1 MQSAFE
7 GAVMEYGLPSRV
19 RTDHG
24 GENVDVWRY
33 MMREHNGDSL
43 LDLQLIMRGLSAYG
57 RTFTVVF

>member
-19 RTDHG
+19 RTDCG

-43 LDLQLIMRGLSAYG
+43 LDL
-57 RTFTVVF
+57 